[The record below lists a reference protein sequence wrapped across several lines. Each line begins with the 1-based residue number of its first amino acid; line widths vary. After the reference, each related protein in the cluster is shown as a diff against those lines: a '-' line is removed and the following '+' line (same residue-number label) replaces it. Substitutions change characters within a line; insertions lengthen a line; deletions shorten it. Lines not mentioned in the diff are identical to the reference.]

1 MHSQIFDNI
10 CKQVLTMKKLA
21 GLLVLGALSIGFFLP
36 PAQAQS
42 ASEDVVDLQ
51 TLDCRTLLKAEDDN
65 RASILVFMHGY
76 ISGKKG
82 DMSINGD
89 QLSAVTDQVIDACI
103 DQPDAKLLSV
113 FEQYRKE

>member
-1 MHSQIFDNI
+1 
-10 CKQVLTMKKLA
+10 MKKNAVFLA
-21 GLLVLGALSIGFFLP
+21 LGALSIFLFAP

-65 RASILVFMHGY
+65 RESILVFMHGY
-76 ISGKKG
+76 VSGKKG
-82 DMSINGD
+82 ETVVNAD

-103 DQPDAKLLSV
+103 DQPDAKLMTL
-113 FEQYRKE
+113 FEQYRK